1 MVLFPQLIAG
11 PIVKYT
17 DVSRELKQRTVDMQ
31 DLTEGITTFVYGLG
45 KKVLIANNIGALWT
59 EVETLGFSNLSSGL
73 AWLGILAFT
82 LQIYFDF
89 SGYSQMAIGLGR
101 MLGFRFPQNFN
112 FPYISRSITEFW
124 RRWHMTLSS
133 WFKEYVYI
141 PLGGNRV
148 SRGRWYFNMFVVWL
162 ATGFWH
168 GADWNFIFW
177 GLYFFLLLVLEK
189 SFLLK
194 RLEKHKILSTVYA
207 LFFIVF
213 GWVLFAITDLNQMGI
228 FIQKLFIPSPGIS
241 WVYYLRNYAV
251 TFLIGGVLCT
261 PVVKKLLD
269 RAVKIPWLNLIIVLL
284 IFFASVAYLV
294 DSSYNPFLY
303 FRF

>member
-1 MVLFPQLIAG
+1 MRTITLQ
-11 PIVKYT
+11 
-17 DVSRELKQRTVDMQ
+17 DVS
-31 DLTEGITTFVYGLG
+31 EGITTFVYGLG

-59 EVETLGFSNLSSGL
+59 EVETLGFGNLSSGL

-124 RRWHMTLSS
+124 RRWHMTLGS
-133 WFKEYVYI
+133 WFREYLYI

-148 SRGRWYFNMFVVWL
+148 GRGRWYFNMFVVWF

-168 GADWNFIFW
+168 GADWNFILW
-177 GLYFFLLLVLEK
+177 GLYFFILLVLEK

-194 RLEKHKILSTVYA
+194 ILDKHKVLATIYA
-207 LFFIVF
+207 LFFIVM
-213 GWVLFAITDLNQMGI
+213 GWVLFAITDIGQIGVYLQRLFVPSSGI
-228 FIQKLFIPSPGIS
+228 G
-241 WVYYLRNYAV
+241 WEYYLRNYAV
-251 TFLIGGVLCT
+251 TFLVAGFLCT
-261 PVVKKLLD
+261 PAIRKLLD
-269 RAVKIPWLNLIIVLL
+269 KTEKRPWINLIVVML

>member
-1 MVLFPQLIAG
+1 MTYTGATVKAERNIIDFGAFVVLFPQLIAG

-17 DVSRELKQRTVDMQ
+17 DVSRELKQRTVNMQ

-133 WFKEYVYI
+133 WFKEYLYI
-141 PLGGNRV
+141 PHGGNRV
-148 SRGRWYFNMFVVWL
+148 SRGP
-162 ATGFWH
+162 
-168 GADWNFIFW
+168 
-177 GLYFFLLLVLEK
+177 LV
-189 SFLLK
+189 F
-194 RLEKHKILSTVYA
+194 
-207 LFFIVF
+207 
-213 GWVLFAITDLNQMGI
+213 
-228 FIQKLFIPSPGIS
+228 
-241 WVYYLRNYAV
+241 
-251 TFLIGGVLCT
+251 
-261 PVVKKLLD
+261 
-269 RAVKIPWLNLIIVLL
+269 
-284 IFFASVAYLV
+284 
-294 DSSYNPFLY
+294 
-303 FRF
+303 